1 MKSRDL
7 KNRDLKNLDLEIN
20 IYNFIQDLKN
30 KLIPVCSTEREAEQ
44 QAVWMLEELTQKTY
58 SEILQK
64 QEIKITKSQQIKL
77 DNWIEQRVKEQKPIQ
92 YIFGHILFGDL
103 DLILEPPILIPRP
116 ETEEWCFWLI
126 EKLKKVEKDQINILD
141 LGTGTG
147 CIALSLAKSL
157 PNSTVVGVDI
167 NEKAIAL
174 AKKNKKINKIEN
186 AYFIKSD
193 FYNDIKQELST
204 LELSTLELSTLEL
217 STLELPTRELKNKK
231 IDINKFDLIVSNP
244 PYITLNDWKSLDNVV
259 RKWEDKRALV
269 SNSGL
274 AAYKEIV
281 FGAKKWLNLSKNAI
295 KHEKLNIPK
304 IVLELGKGQENAV
317 KQLLEEQNFTKIEFF
332 KDLNKIN
339 RWIIGF

>member
-1 MKSRDL
+1 M
-7 KNRDLKNLDLEIN
+7 KNRDLK
-20 IYNFIQDLKN
+20 IQDLKD
-30 KLIPVCSTEREAEQ
+30 KLIPACSTEHEAEQ
-44 QAVWMLEELTQKTY
+44 QAIWMLEELTQKTY

-64 QEIKITKSQQIKL
+64 QEIEITKSQQIKL

-103 DLILEPPILIPRP
+103 DLVLESPILIPRP

-126 EKLKKVEKDQINILD
+126 EKLKKVEKHQINILD

-147 CIALSLAKSL
+147 CIALSLAKAL
-157 PNSTVVGVDI
+157 PNSVVVGVDI

-174 AKKNKKINKIEN
+174 AEKNKKINKIEN

-193 FYNDIKQELST
+193 FYKNIEQELST
-204 LELSTLELSTLEL
+204 QELSTQ
-217 STLELPTRELKNKK
+217 ELKNKK
-231 IDINKFDLIVSNP
+231 IDVNKFDLIVSNP
-244 PYITLNDWKSLDNVV
+244 PYITPKDWEHLDNVV

-269 SNSGL
+269 ADNGL

-281 FGAKKWLNLSKNAI
+281 FGAKKWLNLGENAI
-295 KHEKLNIPK
+295 KLEKLHIPK

-332 KDLNKIN
+332 KDLNNIN